1 MITPALAA
9 APRLN
14 AARMKQSAPVLA
26 LAALGLAQ
34 LMWAFAFGYRFA
46 GLASAVLC
54 IAVLAAV
61 ALAYGIS
68 GRSDSLSN
76 MAYFGMLWIAFA
88 IAGAILTYIATTPG
102 LPLLDEQFT
111 QMDRML
117 GFHWLD
123 FYNAVQ
129 RRPGVSTLLGLAY
142 GSLLPQIIVA
152 IIYLSTIG
160 RHDRSHELWWT
171 AFVTLAATAAL
182 SGLFPA
188 AGTFH
193 HYGVAL
199 DRAIH
204 LPHFLALRDGS
215 VLHFAVHEMQGIVTF
230 PSYHAVL
237 AILLTYAYRGTRWF
251 KAAAVL
257 NGVMLVSTP
266 IYGGHYLVD
275 LIGGAAIAFLSIWV
289 FRRGDAREC

>member
-1 MITPALAA
+1 MITSALAT

-14 AARMKQSAPVLA
+14 AARMQKSIPLLT

-34 LMWAFAFGYRFA
+34 MMWAFTFGYRFT

-76 MAYFGMLWIAFA
+76 MAYFGMLWIAFS
-88 IAGAILTYIATTPG
+88 IAGTILTYMATTPG
-102 LPLLDEQFT
+102 LPLLDEQLT
-111 QMDRML
+111 QIDRML

-123 FYNAVQ
+123 FYNAIQ
-129 RRPGVSTLLGLAY
+129 HRPGINMLLELAY
-142 GSLLPQIIVA
+142 GSLLPQIVVA
-152 IIYLSTIG
+152 IIYFSTIG
-160 RHDRSHELWWT
+160 RHDRSYELWWT
-171 AFVTLAATAAL
+171 AFVALAATAAL

-188 AGTFH
+188 AGSFH
-193 HYGVAL
+193 YYGVTL
-199 DRAIH
+199 DKAIH

-215 VLHFAVHEMQGIVTF
+215 ILHFAVREMQGIVTF
-230 PSYHAVL
+230 PSYHAVM
-237 AILLTYAYRGTRWF
+237 AILLTYAYRGTRFF

-257 NGVMLVSTP
+257 NGLMLVATP

-275 LIGGAAIAFLSIWV
+275 LIGGGVVTFLSIWV
-289 FRRGDAREC
+289 FRRGNAREC